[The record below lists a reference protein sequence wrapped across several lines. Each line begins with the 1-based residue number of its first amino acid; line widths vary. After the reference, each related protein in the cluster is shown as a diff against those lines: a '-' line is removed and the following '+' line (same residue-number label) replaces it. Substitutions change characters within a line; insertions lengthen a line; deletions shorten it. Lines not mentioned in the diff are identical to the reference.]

1 MKASPEIRRGRR
13 SKTGQDE
20 GDPGLPRYEAGSEWR
35 SKAKEY
41 GYSALI
47 ALVCFL
53 FIRTSVVEAYRIP
66 SGSMED
72 TLLIG
77 DFLLANKFIYG
88 ARLLPSGI
96 PIPFTEAQVPFPTI
110 RLPAFR
116 DPHPGDIVI
125 FRSPVEPDKT
135 LIKRCIAVAGQTVEV
150 RGKILYVDGRQLQ
163 LPTRGKFVDPTVR
176 MGEDPRDNFGPFTI
190 PPGHFFMMGD
200 NRDNSYDSRYFGP
213 VSRDAV
219 LGEAMVIYFSWNAG
233 PPLWDVLHKVHWD
246 RLASIIR

>member
-1 MKASPEIRRGRR
+1 MNNPDHAKARRTRTHPPESGE
-13 SKTGQDE
+13 T
-20 GDPGLPRYEAGSEWR
+20 DPSAQAKLDWR
-35 SKAKEY
+35 SKAREY
-41 GYSALI
+41 GYSFLI

-88 ARLLPSGI
+88 ARLLPTSI
-96 PIPFTEAQVPFPTI
+96 PLPFTELKVPFPDV

-116 DPHPGDIVI
+116 DPRPRDIVI

-135 LIKRCIAVAGQTVEV
+135 LIKRCIAVEGQTVEV
-150 RGKILYVDGRQLQ
+150 RNKVLYVDDSPFQ
-163 LPTRGKFVDPTVR
+163 LPSKGKFVDPTIR
-176 MGEDPRDNFGPFTI
+176 SGEDPRDNFGPYKV

-200 NRDNSYDSRYFGP
+200 NRDNSFDSRYFGP
-213 VSRDAV
+213 VSREAV
-219 LGEAMVIYFSWNAG
+219 LGEAMVIYFSWNSA
-233 PPLWDVLHKVHWD
+233 PPLWDVVHKVHWE
-246 RLASIIR
+246 RIASIIR